1 MNTGSIALWYTGCYI
16 SEEDACLLDKMN
28 DNFGEQS
35 DTDVF
40 PDKRAIT
47 IKNIQVP
54 RHKMIPLT
62 IVFSIVRGIISRGT
76 CSGQSSVE
84 SYLAFNYSRK

>member
-62 IVFSIVRGIISRGT
+62 MVFSIVRGIILSRGT
-76 CSGQSSVE
+76 CSGQSSDI
-84 SYLAFNYSRK
+84 

>member
-47 IKNIQVP
+47 IKNIEVS
-54 RHKMIPLT
+54 RVYRIL
-62 IVFSIVRGIISRGT
+62 FSI
-76 CSGQSSVE
+76 
-84 SYLAFNYSRK
+84 